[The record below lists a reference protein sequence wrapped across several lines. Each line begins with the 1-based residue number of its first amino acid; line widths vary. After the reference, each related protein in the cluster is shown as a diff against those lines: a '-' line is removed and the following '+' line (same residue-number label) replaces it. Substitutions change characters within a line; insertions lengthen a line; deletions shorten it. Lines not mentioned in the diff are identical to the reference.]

1 MSLQSAPAF
10 VAAADPMSLSA
21 AFDQLREHGHLCSLY
36 DTQEESYAV
45 SIPFV
50 RLGLERKEK
59 CLYIAEDETLEVVT
73 NAMIAGGIDVEQA
86 IDSKDLVLT
95 TKEQTYLKKKT
106 FDPNW
111 ILTFWKQATNEA
123 LSQGYS
129 ALRAAGDTEWVSRG
143 GKGLERW
150 LEYESRVNHTLAG
163 ISCFA
168 LCQYNRNLFPPELVL
183 DIIRTHPIVI
193 YRGHVCRNMYYVPP
207 EELLQPKQPE
217 KEVERLL
224 SNIQEREQVE
234 HELRLN
240 EQRFRT
246 MIEEVKEYAIFTLD
260 PDGRVSSWNAGA
272 QLIKG
277 YRAEEIV
284 GRHVSVFYPSEARG
298 QAEADLKLAAEHG
311 KLEREDWRIRK
322 DGSQFWSN
330 VVTTAMHDPR
340 GRLIGFSKIVRD
352 LTERNRAEEAIQVTR
367 TQMAHIA
374 RVKTLGELTASIAH
388 EINQPLSAVVT
399 LGSAALRWLN
409 SRPPDLPEA
418 CEAISRGVSEA
429 NRAAEVIAGV
439 RALAKKAEP
448 AKTSL
453 DINEA
458 IREVLALTEIQ
469 TDKNHILVQTELA
482 HPLPPVSGS
491 KVELQQVI
499 LNLVS
504 NSIDAMTSIPDR
516 PRVLLVRSELDERG
530 VVVTVRDSGIGI
542 PPERMDNIFD
552 AFFTTKPAGMGMG
565 LSISRS
571 IIEAHDG
578 RLWATPNPSGGM
590 TFQFALAAAAESAAR
605 LFAAQDG
612 SDIESGDPARGEPDA
627 RRRHHGK
634 K

>member
-1 MSLQSAPAF
+1 M
-10 VAAADPMSLSA
+10 
-21 AFDQLREHGHLCSLY
+21 
-36 DTQEESYAV
+36 DTSVLFMTPRKRATRFP
-45 SIPFV
+45 SPSFG
-50 RLGLERKEK
+50 LGLERKEK
-59 CLYIAEDETLEVVT
+59 CLYIAEDDTLEVVT
-73 NAMIAGGIDVEQA
+73 HAMIAGGIDVEQA
-86 IDSKDLVLT
+86 IDSQALVLT
-95 TKEQTYLKKKT
+95 TKEETYLKKKP

-143 GKGLERW
+143 GKGLDRW
-150 LEYESRVNHTLAG
+150 LEYESRVNHTLADTN
-163 ISCFA
+163 CFA
-168 LCQYNRNLFPPELVL
+168 LCQYNRNLFSPELVL

-207 EELLQPKQPE
+207 EELLRPKQAE

-224 SNIQEREQVE
+224 NNIQEREQVE
-234 HELRLN
+234 HALRLS
-240 EQRFRT
+240 EQRFRM
-246 MIEEVKEYAIFTLD
+246 MIEGVKEYAIFTLD
-260 PDGRVSSWNAGA
+260 PEGRVSSWNTGA

-284 GRHVSVFYPSEARG
+284 GRHFSVFYPPEALLRG
-298 QAEADLKLAAEHG
+298 EPEADLKLAAEHG
-311 KLEREDWRIRK
+311 KLEREGWRVRK
-322 DGSQFWSN
+322 DGSQFWCN
-330 VVTTAMHDPR
+330 MVTTALRDPR

-352 LTERNRAEEAIQVTR
+352 LTERNKAEEAIQITR

-374 RVKTLGELTASIAH
+374 RVKTLGELTTSIAH

-409 SRPPDLPEA
+409 SQPPDLPEA
-418 CEAISRGVSEA
+418 LEAISRGVSEA

-448 AKTSL
+448 AKSRL

-469 TDKNHILVQTELA
+469 TDNNHILVQTDLA
-482 HPLPPVSGS
+482 DPLPLVSGS

-504 NSIDAMTSIPDR
+504 NSIDSMISVVDR
-516 PRVLLVRSELDERG
+516 PRALLVCSELDDRG
-530 VVVTVRDSGIGI
+530 IVVTVRDSGVGI
-542 PPERMDNIFD
+542 PPEQMGNIFD

-578 RLWATPNPSGGM
+578 RLWAAPNPTGGM
-590 TFQFALAAAAESAAR
+590 IFQFALAPAAQASAG
-605 LFAAQDG
+605 LLTAQDG
-612 SDIESGDPARGEPDA
+612 GDIEGGNPARGKPEA
-627 RRRHHGK
+627 RRRHQREEK
-634 K
+634 DKAC